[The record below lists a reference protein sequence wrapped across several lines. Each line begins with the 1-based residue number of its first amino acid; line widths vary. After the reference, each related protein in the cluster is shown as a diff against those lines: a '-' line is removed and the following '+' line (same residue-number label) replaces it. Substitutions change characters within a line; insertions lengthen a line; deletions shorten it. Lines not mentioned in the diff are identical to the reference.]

1 MRGWWKRFLERIA
14 EANGR
19 QFGSQPPDCCRK
31 PEQSAPPA
39 LKDEKEQR
47 P

>member
-1 MRGWWKRFLERIA
+1 MRGWWKRFLQRIA
-14 EANGR
+14 EANER

-31 PEQSAPPA
+31 PEQNVPRPS
-39 LKDEKEQR
+39 DEKKEQR